1 MRPTLLLLLTLLL
14 FACSSQTP
22 PTEDEAQALG
32 QLQDELRQANTVID
46 SLNFTVDASNQ
57 IIDGLRAQVTSL
69 QKVDARLYDSV
80 QQLSAELRNWR
91 TQAEDQRE
99 RNQAMSAEL
108 ERLRREK
115 HSDQQTITRLRREAD
130 SLNAA
135 LLDANGALRRQV
147 GHLDQLREEL
157 ALARSDAD
165 QARQA
170 TQAAQTAGR
179 AALLSVHLYAAGEQ
193 ALLEQGYLEAGR
205 KMFRRTY
212 KLIKALDPADPR
224 LRPAPIG
231 QPVELEGD
239 LRGLADRYGRL
250 REGTDYRQEKLEG
263 RVQVTFTNPLLQGS
277 EVVAVV
283 GN

>member
-1 MRPTLLLLLTLLL
+1 MRPIPSVILCLALL
-14 FACSSQTP
+14 ACGNQTP
-22 PTEDEAQALG
+22 PAGEEAQALA
-32 QLQDELRQANTVID
+32 QLQEELHQANAVID

-91 TQAEDQRE
+91 TQAEEQRQ

-108 ERLRREK
+108 EQLRRQK
-115 HSDQQTITRLRREAD
+115 RSDQETIARLRREAD

-135 LLDANGALRRQV
+135 LFDANGALRRQV

-157 ALARSDAD
+157 ALARQEAD

-170 TQAAQTAGR
+170 AQAARVAGHQ
-179 AALLSVHLYAAGEQ
+179 AQLSVHVFAASEE
-193 ALLEQGYLEAGR
+193 ALLQQGYLEAGR
-205 KMFRRTY
+205 RMFRRTY
-212 KLIKALDPADPR
+212 KLIKPLDPADPR
-224 LRPAPIG
+224 LRPAAIG
-231 QPVELEGD
+231 ETMELEGQV
-239 LRGLADRYGRL
+239 RALADRYGRL
-250 REGTDYRQEKLEG
+250 REGSDFRQERLAD
-263 RVQVTFTNPLLQGS
+263 RVRITFVNPLLQGA

>member
-1 MRPTLLLLLTLLL
+1 MRVILLVLLTLGVL
-14 FACSSQTP
+14 ACGSQHQP
-22 PTEDEAQALG
+22 AGEEAEALA
-32 QLQDELRQANTVID
+32 QLQEELHQANGVID

-57 IIDGLRAQVTSL
+57 IIDGLRAQVAGL
-69 QKVDARLYDSV
+69 QKMDARLYDSV

-91 TQAEDQRE
+91 TQAKDQHE

-108 ERLRREK
+108 ERLRKEQR
-115 HSDQQTITRLRREAD
+115 SDQHVIARLRREAD
-130 SLNAA
+130 SLNTA

-147 GHLDQLREEL
+147 GHLDQLKEEL
-157 ALARSDAD
+157 SLARGETA

-170 TQAAQTAGR
+170 AQAARAAGR
-179 AALLSVHLYAAGEQ
+179 AAQLAVHVYPAGEQ
-193 ALLEQGYLEAGR
+193 ALLDQGYLQAGR

-212 KLIKALDPADPR
+212 KLIKPLDPADPR
-224 LRPAPIG
+224 LRPVPIG
-231 QPVELEGD
+231 EALELEGE

-250 REGTDYRQEKLEG
+250 REGNDFEQEEREG
-263 RVQVTFTNPLLQGS
+263 KVRVTFVNPLLQGA